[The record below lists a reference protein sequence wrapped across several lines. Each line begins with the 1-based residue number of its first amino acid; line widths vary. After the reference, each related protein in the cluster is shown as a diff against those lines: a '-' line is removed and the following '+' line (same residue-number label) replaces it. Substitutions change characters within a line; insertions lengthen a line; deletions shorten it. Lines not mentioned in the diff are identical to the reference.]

1 MPHRRRRFQMGICCY
16 VHRAPVNSNT
26 FQIQQEMELEKITG
40 MRYNKAIR
48 NRVAIPGMFDTP
60 VYFEP
65 TF

>member
-1 MPHRRRRFQMGICCY
+1 MKQAAVTML
-16 VHRAPVNSNT
+16 
-26 FQIQQEMELEKITG
+26 QILQEMELEKITG

-48 NRVAIPGMFDTP
+48 NRTAIPGMFDTP